1 MLGGLYGCN
10 WQDDRCRASAGI
22 LYTLRSPG
30 SGPLFLSVSLGLVLR
45 WMDRSRERRALRAL
59 DDRLLKDIGVTRAE
73 AELES
78 AKWFWQI

>member
-1 MLGGLYGCN
+1 MGAIGKTI
-10 WQDDRCRASAGI
+10 DAARPRASS
-22 LYTLRSPG
+22 TRSGRRVP
-30 SGPLFLSVSLGLVLR
+30 GPLFLSVSLGLVLR